1 MANEAVLVVEYEPPV
16 QFTVANATGIE
27 KGALLKMTDP
37 MTASLSDGTED
48 IMAGIAAEEKVA
60 NDGRTKLAVYRRGI
74 FKVLAGTAITVG
86 DAVMSGAGTLANEVH
101 TCGVNAEDVL
111 GIALETAADGDTF
124 LMELG
129 PRTNNL
135 A

>member
-74 FKVLAGTAITVG
+74 FKVLAGTTITVG